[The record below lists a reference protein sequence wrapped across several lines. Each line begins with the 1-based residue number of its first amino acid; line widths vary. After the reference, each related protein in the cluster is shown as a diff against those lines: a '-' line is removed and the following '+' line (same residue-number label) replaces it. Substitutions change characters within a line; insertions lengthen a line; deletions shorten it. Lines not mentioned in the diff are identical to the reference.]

1 MYIASYK
8 PLLKKYQIT
17 GTMKRKAK
25 LLILGVLG
33 YTGVICQPTTNI
45 NPVAAPININLPR
58 TPESA
63 GFEKYGNIP
72 VNELTGTP
80 NISIPLYSVKGKFLE
95 APMSVTYDASGIK
108 VSQEASW
115 IGLGFNLQVGG
126 RITVETRGCID
137 NHPVTRGL
145 FTPQALAYGMQKL
158 FTRLGN
164 GNNAGILTFAS
175 TCFQCDTSI
184 THDIP
189 DDWSSINAMAQ
200 FGLGEPD
207 IFHANFAGYSFSYF
221 YDKITGLLRFIGEK
235 NHFQIS
241 YTTDQFDRI
250 ISWRVIDNQGVT
262 YRFNQPEVTSTYLPS
277 MGTLYGNSSTTGW
290 LLTSMVHPAGDS
302 IVFSYTNYGK
312 SYPAFTRNASITFED
327 ATGGDPTFSLD
338 AIQDTIIQEPSYLTK
353 IESNT
358 TTVDFI
364 LANRDDIRGAG
375 SKRLDTIRVRDKQT
389 GIVKKKIS
397 FDYNY
402 FNSFSS
408 CFSSLPDSVA
418 KYHELRL
425 KLNALT
431 INDTASQGSP
441 YRFYYYNETGMPD
454 KFSSQQDHW
463 GYYNGSVS
471 SSYDPCTPKGLLPG
485 VGIGHDSSIFVAA
498 TSIHK
503 NRDCSPLLMPTLT
516 MDSIVYPTGGS
527 TKFIYEPHYSER
539 AKSKIDEIGSI
550 NGIGLIGLSY
560 STSYITG
567 GGQRIKM
574 MRNYALERLTG
585 TLEYLYGSGLYMGSI
600 QYGTSYFKLRAHPN
614 PTQPEE
620 VSRSRNILS
629 ANGAFNDNDFLIGY
643 RIVSIRQKDANGL
656 SLGIISK
663 GFKITPIYY
672 IGNNGLGFEVQAA
685 HWPSG
690 TICDSPG
697 SCITHVNSL
706 VPLAPPYTSNAPT
719 PAKGLDGKL
728 IYEHYYNPSNELV
741 KDVEYF
747 YSLKDYSQDFYSV
760 RAKDNMTGSENIDF
774 DNAGGRRF
782 TVFVSPAKSY
792 FTTTDSVVEKTFSG
806 SDFIKVKKAYKYN
819 EYYQQVGEIIYNSDG
834 TQNISLTKTSMEME
848 PPHYPISPAGDA
860 ALLSSMK
867 SANIYDLPIEQ
878 MQLKRTSA
886 GDTLLLQS
894 RFNIYQG
901 NLPLRV
907 YGLEATRPLGYKTE
921 FVPTYFTYPN
931 APNYPS
937 GGNYTLVMDSRYKLY
952 SAADYSSVWQLKG
965 LHNLSGNSAYIWDEH
980 YNTILAQCTDADS
993 SSVAYTSFETN
1004 AMGRWNYDPA
1014 AITTDIT
1021 APTGSRRYTLSAADI
1036 TLTGL
1041 NTAKTYIVSFWR
1053 KTGSQSVNSKTG
1065 VQGKELNGWTYM
1077 EYKITGTSTVTV
1089 SGSGYID
1096 ELRLYPAGSQMTTYT
1111 YEPLIGLSAQVDPA
1125 SRISYYEYDVIGRL
1139 TKIKDQDRN
1148 LVKLI
1153 SYKQKDIFT
1162 YPYANTEQT
1171 QSFTRTCDPGYISTT
1186 LNYTVPANT
1195 YGSLISVPDANAKA
1209 VAEITANGPAVQA
1222 QCACLPYYSFS
1233 TCCGW
1238 GGVNSHFELTG
1249 TGSVTFSLVIN
1260 KNNSTAYGQIGTL
1273 TGLLFLPSAD
1283 RFVTVTSQGQSY
1295 TLVFRTT
1302 GVVEI
1307 MGPNFTGL
1315 LQFNGSYNL

>member
-1 MYIASYK
+1 
-8 PLLKKYQIT
+8 
-17 GTMKRKAK
+17 MKRKAK

-175 TCFQCDTSI
+175 TCYQCDTAD

-241 YTTDQFDRI
+241 YNTDQFDRI
-250 ISWRVIDNQGVT
+250 ISWRVVDNQGVT
-262 YRFNQPEVTSTYLPS
+262 YRFNQQEITSTDLPS

-290 LLTSMVHPAGDS
+290 LLTSMVHPTGDS

-312 SYPAFTRNASITFED
+312 SYPAFTRNASLSFD
-327 ATGGDPTFSLD
+327 NPDPNYTLS
-338 AIQDTIIQEPSYLTK
+338 QDGVQDSISQEPAYLTR

-358 TTVDFI
+358 TVVDFV
-364 LANRDDIRGAG
+364 LSGRDDIRGNG
-375 SKRLDTIRVRDKQT
+375 SKKLDTIRVRDRQT
-389 GIVKKKIS
+389 GTVKKKIS
-397 FDYNY
+397 FGYSYFTSSGLCYNT
-402 FNSFSS
+402 
-408 CFSSLPDSVA
+408 LPDSVS
-418 KYHELRL
+418 KYFKRRL
-425 KLNALT
+425 KLNELT
-431 INDTASQGSP
+431 INDTASLGSP
-441 YRFYYYNETGMPD
+441 YQFYYFNDNGMPD
-454 KFSSQQDHW
+454 KYSYSQDHW
-463 GYYNGSVS
+463 GYLNTGGTTF
-471 SSYDPCTPKGLLPG
+471 DECTPKGLIPT
-485 VGIGHDSSIFVAA
+485 IGLGNDLSYSTVASIG
-498 TSIHK
+498 K
-503 NRDCSPLLMPTLT
+503 NRDCTPYLMATLT
-516 MDSIVYPTGGS
+516 MDSIVYPSGGS
-527 TKFIYEPHYSER
+527 TKLIYEPHYSQK
-539 AKSKIDEIGSI
+539 ANPFMQPAGTV
-550 NGIGLIGLSY
+550 NGVTMISLSY
-560 STSYITG
+560 TTPYITG
-567 GGQRIKM
+567 GGQRIKT
-574 MRNYALERLTG
+574 MRNYALGRLTG
-585 TLEYLYGSGLYMGSI
+585 TLEYSYGSGLYMGAI
-600 QYGTSYFKLRAHPN
+600 RYNTSSLR
-614 PTQPEE
+614 
-620 VSRSRNILS
+620 LS
-629 ANGAFNDNDFLIGY
+629 ASQTRYQDVLSINGAFNDNDFLVGY
-643 RIVSIRQKDANGL
+643 RGVSVKQIDASGA
-656 SLGIISK
+656 SLGYISK

-685 HWPSG
+685 HWPGDG
-690 TICDSPG
+690 TYCLNG
-697 SCITHVNSL
+697 SCTTHTNSL
-706 VPLAPPYTSNAPT
+706 LSLVPPYTSNAPT

-728 IYEHYYNPSNELV
+728 MTENYYDPSNQLT
-741 KDVEYF
+741 KSVEYF

-760 RAKDNMTGSENIDF
+760 RAKDNLDGTDQTVNF
-774 DNAGGRRF
+774 NTAGARRY

-792 FTTTDSVVEKTFSG
+792 FTVTDSVVEKTYSG

-921 FVPTYFTYPN
+921 FIPTYFTYPN

-952 SAADYSSVWQLKG
+952 SAADYSSASQLKG
-965 LHNLSGNSAYIWDEH
+965 LHNLAGNSAYIWDEH

-993 SSVAYTSFETN
+993 SSVAYSSFETN
-1004 AMGRWNYDPA
+1004 AMGRWSYDPA
-1014 AITTDIT
+1014 AITADIT
-1021 APTGSRRYTLSAADI
+1021 APTGSRRYTLSTADI

-1041 NTAKTYIVSFWR
+1041 NMAKTYIVSFWK
-1053 KTGSQSVNSKTG
+1053 KTGSQSVNSKAG
-1065 VQGKELNGWTYM
+1065 IEGKALNGWTYV
-1077 EYKITGTSTVTV
+1077 EYKITGASSVTV

-1111 YEPLIGLSAQVDPA
+1111 YEPLIGLSAQADPA

-1148 LVKLI
+1148 LVRLI

-1171 QSFTRTCDPGYISTT
+1171 QAFTRTCDPGYISST
-1186 LNYTVPANT
+1186 LYYTVPANK

-1209 VAEITANGPAVQA
+1209 VVEITANGPAVQA
-1222 QCACLPYYSFS
+1222 QCTCLPYYSFS

-1249 TGSVTFSLVIN
+1249 TGSVNFSLVLN
-1260 KNNSTAYGQIGTL
+1260 KNNSIAYGQIGTL
-1273 TGLLFLPSAD
+1273 TGILFLPSVD
-1283 RFVTVTSQGQSY
+1283 RFVTVSSQGQSY

-1307 MGPNFTGL
+1307 MGPNFTNL
-1315 LQFNGSYNL
+1315 LQLSGSYNL